1 MKIAIVILNWN
12 GRDLLE
18 KFLPSV
24 VKYSLEDAEVYVADN
39 NSTDD
44 SISFLQNNY
53 PQVKI
58 IQNQIN
64 IKYHPFQSISS
75 SFISSIHCSYSLSDK
90 CIPIDNNIEYIP
102 FGVNAYYFHSL
113 F

>member
-39 NSTDD
+39 NSTDE
-44 SISFLQNNY
+44 SISPKLIYNY
-53 PQVKI
+53 
-58 IQNQIN
+58 NLLHHN
-64 IKYHPFQSISS
+64 IKNHFS
-75 SFISSIHCSYSLSDK
+75 
-90 CIPIDNNIEYIP
+90 
-102 FGVNAYYFHSL
+102 
-113 F
+113 